1 MIEPGSRVLVVGG
14 GAAGLAAAHAVSARH
29 RVTLVE
35 AERRLGGHAWT
46 WHVGS
51 GPDEGLPLD
60 LGFMVM
66 NDRNYPTMHRLLDRL
81 GGVAIAVTEMSF
93 GFWDDDAA
101 FGFVVNGP
109 PNVGAPDPRFLRLL
123 KDLLR
128 FQRRS
133 QQDLDQ
139 GTIGERSLDEYL
151 IALAVP
157 AALADDYL
165 IPMGAA
171 IWSTA
176 PADLR
181 RYPARAFLA
190 FFRHHGLLSL
200 EPPPR
205 WQYLP
210 GGSCRYVEA
219 LLARTPGLRVI
230 HERALR
236 LERTAGGVSLRL
248 VGGARIDAD
257 YAIIAT
263 QADQALALLDRPS
276 ATEHAGLAPW
286 TYQTNHAVLHTDQR
300 AMPAR
305 SHWGCWNA
313 RRTARNGDLVLTYYL
328 NRLQN
333 HATAAHDYFLT
344 LAAGRDRLPEIAS
357 ETMLLE
363 TTFRHPMFSHGAMA
377 GVHRL
382 DDDDACER
390 QRTFFCGSYFGY
402 GFHEDAIR
410 SGERAARR
418 FEGAA

>member
-1 MIEPGSRVLVVGG
+1 MWSAPGGRTKARSSCRNGASPWRAAGVRPRSCPIAGRVSRAWASAGPVGRLPMATG
-14 GAAGLAAAHAVSARH
+14 AGDPAGAPGPAAGLAAAHAVSARH

-109 PNVGAPDPRFLRLL
+109 PNVGAPDPHFLRLL

-181 RYPARAFLA
+181 RYPAPAFLA
-190 FFRHHGLLSL
+190 FFRPPGLLSL

-205 WQYLP
+205 WQ
-210 GGSCRYVEA
+210 
-219 LLARTPGLRVI
+219 
-230 HERALR
+230 
-236 LERTAGGVSLRL
+236 
-248 VGGARIDAD
+248 
-257 YAIIAT
+257 
-263 QADQALALLDRPS
+263 
-276 ATEHAGLAPW
+276 
-286 TYQTNHAVLHTDQR
+286 
-300 AMPAR
+300 
-305 SHWGCWNA
+305 
-313 RRTARNGDLVLTYYL
+313 
-328 NRLQN
+328 
-333 HATAAHDYFLT
+333 
-344 LAAGRDRLPEIAS
+344 
-357 ETMLLE
+357 
-363 TTFRHPMFSHGAMA
+363 
-377 GVHRL
+377 
-382 DDDDACER
+382 
-390 QRTFFCGSYFGY
+390 
-402 GFHEDAIR
+402 
-410 SGERAARR
+410 
-418 FEGAA
+418 